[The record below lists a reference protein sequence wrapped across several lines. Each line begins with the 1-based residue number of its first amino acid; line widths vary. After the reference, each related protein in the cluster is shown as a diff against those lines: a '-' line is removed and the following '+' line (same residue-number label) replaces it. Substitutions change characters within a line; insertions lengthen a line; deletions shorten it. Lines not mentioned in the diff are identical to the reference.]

1 MNFIHLSH
9 SKSLFFLILFAPY
22 VHASQSTWPTDHPYT
37 VGVIGTGYVGLVTG
51 ACLAEFDNNVIC
63 ADIDS
68 AKIAALKE
76 RGEIPIYE
84 PGLQKIVERNANKGR
99 LRFSDNIAETILQ
112 SDVLFIA
119 VGTPMGQDGS
129 ADLAAIK
136 AVTLSISQNMNSF
149 KVIVTKS
156 TVPIGTGAWIRE
168 MLLEQ
173 GIQED
178 QFAIVSNPEFLKE
191 GSAVEDFL
199 YPDRIVIGTASEKA
213 HAIMRIIYA
222 RFLEQ
227 NTPYVTTNVVT
238 SESIKYA
245 SNAFL
250 AVKISFINELAN
262 LCDVTGADVK
272 ILADAMGLDKRINRY
287 FLNPGPGFGGS
298 CFPKDTEA
306 LLYTAKKYNLPVHTV
321 EAALLANELQKK
333 VTFNK
338 LATLMNNDFQN
349 KTVAVLGLA
358 FKANTDDVRYSPAI
372 TVIEQLLAAG
382 VHIKAYDPQAMK
394 TMQMELSHSNI
405 VDSMHNPDAIT
416 YCASIEEAVNQADA
430 VVIMTEW
437 DEFKNIDLADIGA
450 RMNTRILVDARN
462 ILDPETFRANGFT
475 GDNIGRSFFFK
486 N

>member
-1 MNFIHLSH
+1 MNSIRITYFR
-9 SKSLFFLILFAPY
+9 SLFFLLLLAPWIQ
-22 VHASQSTWPTDHPYT
+22 AKKQNNRSTDNNYT

-51 ACLAEFDNNVIC
+51 ACLAEFGNYVIC

-68 AKIAALKE
+68 NKIANLKK
-76 RGEIPIYE
+76 GIIPIYE
-84 PGLQKIVERNANKGR
+84 PGLQEIVVRNFNENR
-99 LRFSDNIAETILQ
+99 LLFSDNIAETILK

-119 VGTPMGQDGS
+119 VGTPMGDDGS

-136 AVTLSISQNMNSF
+136 AVTHAISQNMNSF

-156 TVPIGTGAWIRE
+156 TVPVGTGKWIER
-168 MLLEQ
+168 MLIEQ
-173 GIQED
+173 GVKQD
-178 QFAIVSNPEFLKE
+178 QFAVVSNPEFLKE

-199 YPDRIVIGTASEKA
+199 YPDRLVVGSESKKA
-213 HAIMRIIYA
+213 HAIMRSIYA
-222 RFLEQ
+222 HLLEQ
-227 NTPYVTTNVVT
+227 NTPYVATNIVT

-262 LCDVTGADVK
+262 LCDETGADVK
-272 ILADAMGLDKRINRY
+272 VLADAMGLDKRINRY

-306 LLYTAKKYNLPVHTV
+306 LLYTAKKYNLPIHTV

-372 TVIEQLLAAG
+372 TIIEQLLAAG
-382 VHIKAYDPQAMK
+382 AHIKTYDPQAMK
-394 TMQMELSHSNI
+394 TMQAEFSRTTENA
-405 VDSMHNPDAIT
+405 DAIS
-416 YCASIEEAVNQADA
+416 YCESIEEAVNQADA

-437 DEFKNIDLADIGA
+437 NEFKNLDLADIGA
-450 RMNTRILVDARN
+450 RMNARILVDARN
-462 ILDPETFRANGFT
+462 ILDPEVLRANGFT
-475 GDNIGRSFFFK
+475 CDDIGRSCLCK

>member
-1 MNFIHLSH
+1 MNFIRITYFQ
-9 SKSLFFLILFAPY
+9 SLFFLLLCAPY
-22 VHASQSTWPTDHPYT
+22 IYTKKQNNRSADNNYT

-51 ACLAEFDNNVIC
+51 ACLADFGNKVIC

-68 AKIAALKE
+68 VKVANLKK
-76 RGEIPIYE
+76 GILPIYE
-84 PGLQKIVERNANKGR
+84 PGLEEIVAQNFNENR
-99 LRFSDNIAETILQ
+99 LVFSDNIAETIRQ

-119 VGTPMGQDGS
+119 VGTPMGDDGS

-136 AVTLSISQNMNSF
+136 AVTRAISQNMNSF

-156 TVPIGTGAWIRE
+156 TVPVGTGKWIE
-168 MLLEQ
+168 QMLIEQ
-173 GIQED
+173 GVKQD

-199 YPDRIVIGTASEKA
+199 HPDRLVVGSESEKA

-222 RFLEQ
+222 RLLAQ
-227 NTPYVTTNVVT
+227 NTPYVATNVVT
-238 SESIKYA
+238 SELIKYA

-262 LCDVTGADVK
+262 LCDKTGADVK
-272 ILADAMGLDKRINRY
+272 VLADAMGLDRRINRY

-306 LLYTAKKYNLPVHTV
+306 LLFTAKKYNLPVHTV

-338 LATLMNNDFQN
+338 LANLMNNDFNN

-372 TVIEQLLAAG
+372 TTIEQLLAAG
-382 VHIKAYDPQAMK
+382 AHVKTYDPQAMK
-394 TMQMELSHSNI
+394 TMQVELSRISDTTN
-405 VDSMHNPDAIT
+405 NLGTIT
-416 YCASIEEAVNQADA
+416 YCDSIEETVTQADA
-430 VVIMTEW
+430 VVVMTEW
-437 DEFKNIDLADIGA
+437 DEFKNIDLADVAA
-450 RMNTRILVDARN
+450 RVNAQILVDARN
-462 ILDPETFRANGFT
+462 ILDPEALRANGFT
-475 GDNIGRSFFFK
+475 CDDIGRSCLCK